1 MATSKR
7 GFRSSLLSDI
17 IQSNEAADWTPET
30 SLEFLLHLFPSS
42 VVIPELVKTIE
53 SFAFRPPESNR
64 DSTSVP
70 YKALYGGTQQ
80 YTSDQT
86 AALGRA
92 KAELQEKI
100 AHNAALDDEIASLE
114 AVLSAQTASFN
125 EKACKK
131 EIALFQRRLDLRTR
145 QSTALTKTIDEKQD
159 TLLQHE
165 RLAKEE
171 SQRMRHEDLMYR
183 LHSKKLKDN
192 EVVLRQSFK
201 KGDSKRKLRSPE
213 ATMAELKQQI
223 AHLQETIAT
232 TGPQVHELTTE
243 IFSVRAAR
251 AELEEQLA
259 AVRASTDEIQNR
271 VLDYKQAH
279 TPRPN
284 WDKVAAE
291 VESTF
296 KAHNRKCAHQ
306 KITTDNLL
314 KLKSSADRV
323 MYLAHAVQ
331 VIGLADDADA
341 IDRERQILTNLQT
354 QIKKTIAMIR
364 YRE

>member
-1 MATSKR
+1 MP
-7 GFRSSLLSDI
+7 GFRSSALSDI
-17 IQSNEAADWTPET
+17 IQSNEAVDWTPET
-30 SLEFLLHLFPSS
+30 SLELLLHLFPSS
-42 VVIPELVKTIE
+42 VVIPELVATIE
-53 SFAFRPPESNR
+53 SFAFRPHESNHEA
-64 DSTSVP
+64 TSVRVP
-70 YKALYGGTQQ
+70 FKALYDGAQQ
-80 YTSDQT
+80 HASDQT
-86 AALGRA
+86 AALAGA
-92 KAELQEKI
+92 KAELQEEI
-100 AHNAALDDEIASLE
+100 ALNAALDDEITSLE
-114 AVLSAQTASFN
+114 AVLTAQKASFN
-125 EKACKK
+125 EKACRK
-131 EIALFQRRLDLRTR
+131 EIALFQRRLDLRTQ
-145 QSTALTKTIDEKQD
+145 QSTALTKAIDDKQD

-171 SQRMRHEDLMYR
+171 SQRLRHEDLLYR

-192 EVVLRQSFK
+192 EVVLRQR
-201 KGDSKRKLRSPE
+201 GDSKRKLRSPE
-213 ATMAELKQQI
+213 ATMGELKQQI
-223 AHLQETIAT
+223 ATLQETIAT

-251 AELEEQLA
+251 AELEGDLA
-259 AVRASTDEIQNR
+259 SVRASIEEIQNR

-279 TPRPN
+279 TPRPD
-284 WDKVAAE
+284 WEKVVVD
-291 VESTF
+291 VEPTF

-306 KITTDNLL
+306 KITTENLL